1 MRLRLSN
8 GLSLAYS
15 TRGAGRL
22 IVCLH
27 PVGTRRAF
35 WEPVM
40 DRLADRY
47 RLVTVDFRGH
57 GESDT
62 PQRGFSLDELADDV
76 IELLR
81 QQKASGAVVM
91 GCSLGG
97 MVTQGIALKAPE
109 LLSGIVIADTG
120 YMQTD
125 ETRKAMAQRAADAL
139 RGMPTVLDTT
149 IERWFP
155 AAFRR
160 SNPGLVDQVKAWLLD
175 DDPIVFSWCW
185 EAIRDLSYGQ
195 RLATIKLP
203 ALVIRGAEDA
213 SSRRETMQE
222 MAKILPRARFVEVPD
237 AGHVAPMQDPDRFAA
252 AVRDFLQ
259 AEVER

>member
-8 GLSLAYS
+8 GLCLAYS

-35 WEPVM
+35 WEPLM

-47 RLVTVDFRGH
+47 RLIAVDFRGH
-57 GESDT
+57 GDSDT
-62 PQRGFSLDELADDV
+62 PQRGFTLDELADDV

-97 MVTQGIALKAPE
+97 MVTQAIALKAPE
-109 LLSGIVIADTG
+109 LLSAVVIADTG

-125 ETRKAMAQRAADAL
+125 ATRQVMARRAADAL
-139 RGMPTVLDTT
+139 RGMPTVIDTT

-160 SNPGLVDQVKAWLLD
+160 SNPGLAEQVKAWLLE

-185 EAIRDLSYGQ
+185 EAIRDLAFGQ
-195 RLATIKLP
+195 RLSTIKLP

-213 SSRRETMQE
+213 STPSATMQE
-222 MAKILPRARFVEVPD
+222 MAKLLPRSRFVEI
-237 AGHVAPMQDPDRFAA
+237 AESGHVAPLQDPDRFAA
-252 AVRDFLQ
+252 AVREFLQ

>member
-8 GLSLAYS
+8 GLSLGYS
-15 TRGAGRL
+15 TQGAGRL

-40 DRLADRY
+40 ERLADRY

-57 GESDT
+57 GDSDT
-62 PQRGFSLDELADDV
+62 PPQGFTLDELADDV
-76 IELLR
+76 IELLN

-109 LLSGIVIADTG
+109 LLSAVVIADTG
-120 YMQTD
+120 YMQS
-125 ETRKAMAQRAADAL
+125 EESRKAMTQRAADAL
-139 RGMPTVLDTT
+139 RGMPTVIDTT
-149 IERWFP
+149 LERWFP
-155 AAFRR
+155 AACRR
-160 SNPGLVDQVKAWLLD
+160 SNPALVEQVKTWLLE
-175 DDPIVFSWCW
+175 DDPVVFSWCW
-185 EAIRDLSYGQ
+185 EAIRDLAYGQ

-213 SSRRETMQE
+213 SSKRETMQE
-222 MAKILPRARFVEVPD
+222 MAKLLPRARYVEIPES
-237 AGHVAPMQDPDRFAA
+237 GHVAPMQDPDRFAA
-252 AVRDFLQ
+252 AVREFLK